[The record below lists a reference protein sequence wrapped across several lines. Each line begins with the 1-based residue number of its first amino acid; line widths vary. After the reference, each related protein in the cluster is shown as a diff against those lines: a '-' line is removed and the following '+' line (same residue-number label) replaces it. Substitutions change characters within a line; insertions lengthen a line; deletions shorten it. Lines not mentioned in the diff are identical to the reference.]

1 EVSGHRNRVTVE
13 SRDSAYSRN
22 GKISDHL
29 QISKRPAYGFHRFGG
44 DAAATNAAELLR
56 VAEWL
61 QVRSGAEIDRRR
73 EGKVIGVRLDAEEH
87 GGGHRCVVVAFGSQR
102 SHAVLGVLRIDSAGR
117 SHIVP
122 DIHERR

>member
-1 EVSGHRNRVTVE
+1 GVRPKGILHEARRVDAGAAGPERAIDAIFYDAVNQYRVDVLAPHDEVSGHRNRVTVE

-61 QVRSGAEIDRRR
+61 QVRSGAEID
-73 EGKVIGVRLDAEEH
+73 
-87 GGGHRCVVVAFGSQR
+87 
-102 SHAVLGVLRIDSAGR
+102 
-117 SHIVP
+117 
-122 DIHERR
+122 